1 MLLSYSTLSHLSVG
15 WLFAF
20 QSTVSMNRCQ
30 RECTEGNCRQQAL
43 ITPIFCSMYV
53 ACVFSVRGCTCSMQ
67 AVWKLAFSN
76 SQSCLGL
83 EKTTFFALALH
94 VGLACRLEPS
104 VETQPGSAKRCGFAQ
119 CEWQA
124 NKGISH
130 QHQWVHWHSSK
141 NSARWALC
149 QRQAYFCQGR
159 VVFRSQGL
167 EFTTEVCS

>member
-1 MLLSYSTLSHLSVG
+1 MDQMLRITSKGVTLQEESAES
-15 WLFAF
+15 
-20 QSTVSMNRCQ
+20 
-30 RECTEGNCRQQAL
+30 L

-67 AVWKLAFSN
+67 AVSKLAFSN

-104 VETQPGSAKRCGFAQ
+104 VETQAGSSKRCGFAQ
-119 CEWQA
+119 RERQA

-130 QHQWVHWHSSK
+130 QHQ
-141 NSARWALC
+141 
-149 QRQAYFCQGR
+149 
-159 VVFRSQGL
+159 
-167 EFTTEVCS
+167 